1 MTHKALDD
9 LAVRRLML
17 GPWFPASLATASRV
31 RVRDTAILGVPPH
44 AVRFLIVEATTR
56 GSPGLYLQTLIEG
69 PGRSP
74 ASPAAHAAGTFDQ
87 AVLGALLRGRHIA
100 TELGGAI
107 VVDGAALPDQGLG
120 ARLPFDPGF
129 SSNTVTVVDF
139 GGRACVHKLFRC
151 LDAGSHEVMLLRL
164 MRGRSAAVPRYVAS
178 YHYQDAATGVAY
190 PLGVLYEF
198 IEGNGLDLPLR
209 DNLRALWRW
218 LDLRPRAVG
227 AQLDRRA
234 VRAHALRLR
243 PVLVAV
249 GRQLRAFHGDLACVL
264 EASERNDRLDV
275 AGLAVPAKRTGD
287 AVLRWLDSDLTRP
300 RALLDTAIETLARE
314 LDWLSGEPAVSVAAV
329 PVRAGPCHGDLH
341 LSHVLLGSAP
351 DRAWP
356 VSFID
361 LSTPSID
368 PGAADFR
375 RQSPWQ
381 DLVALERALEYFT
394 ADETSAWLVAR
405 SGGTPEEV
413 ARATLL
419 AAARIPDS
427 SMTPSGRWSG
437 RHRRLLRVERVARL
451 WRDEVLRAI
460 LDGYRHGDPRR
471 PSGGDDLAGWA
482 TGPVR
487 RLLYLARLLHELDYD
502 AEHGRA
508 AYADLNL
515 HELLRFAGDRRR
527 SRRARG

>member
-1 MTHKALDD
+1 
-9 LAVRRLML
+9 
-17 GPWFPASLATASRV
+17 
-31 RVRDTAILGVPPH
+31 
-44 AVRFLIVEATTR
+44 
-56 GSPGLYLQTLIEG
+56 
-69 PGRSP
+69 
-74 ASPAAHAAGTFDQ
+74 
-87 AVLGALLRGRHIA
+87 
-100 TELGGAI
+100 
-107 VVDGAALPDQGLG
+107 
-120 ARLPFDPGF
+120 
-129 SSNTVTVVDF
+129 
-139 GGRACVHKLFRC
+139 
-151 LDAGSHEVMLLRL
+151 

-178 YHYQDAATGVAY
+178 YHYRDAATGVAY
-190 PLGVLYEF
+190 PLGILYEF
-198 IEGNGLDLPLR
+198 VEGDGLGRSLR

-218 LDLRPRAVG
+218 LDLRPGAVG
-227 AQLDRRA
+227 VRLDRRA
-234 VRAHALRLR
+234 IRAHALRLR

-249 GRQLRAFHGDLACVL
+249 GRQLRAFHGDLAFVL
-264 EASERNDRLDV
+264 GASERNDQLDV
-275 AGLAVPAKRTGD
+275 AGLAAPAKHTGD
-287 AVLRWLDSDLTRP
+287 AVLRWLGSDLTRP
-300 RALLDTAIETLARE
+300 RALLDAAMVALARE
-314 LDWLSGEPAVSVAAV
+314 LDWLGGEPAGSLAAV
-329 PVRAGPCHGDLH
+329 RVRAGPCHGDLH
-341 LSHVLLGSAP
+341 LSHVLLGSGP

-394 ADETSAWLVAR
+394 ADETSAWLAAR

-419 AAARIPDS
+419 AAARIPDP
-427 SMTPSGRWSG
+427 SMTPSGRWSA
-437 RHRRLLRVERVARL
+437 RQRRLLRVEQVARV

-460 LDGYRHGDPRR
+460 LDGYRLGDPRR
-471 PSGGDDLAGWA
+471 PGGGDDLAGWA

-515 HELLRFAGDRRR
+515 RALLRIAGDRRR